1 MTSDYKTRGPNL
13 EWLIGILSTEVYQ
26 LHLDQRSEVLCLFVI
41 MMMKSIA
48 SPFPSLEWGM
58 KRYVENKGVV
68 QYSLNFPPDAV
79 LCFVFYFS
87 LISVSLCL
95 IILIITL
102 LPWNV

>member
-1 MTSDYKTRGPNL
+1 
-13 EWLIGILSTEVYQ
+13 
-26 LHLDQRSEVLCLFVI
+26 
-41 MMMKSIA
+41 
-48 SPFPSLEWGM
+48 M
-58 KRYVENKGVV
+58 KRCVENKGVV